1 MATPTRAEVEA
12 QWVNA
17 AKCLDLITA
26 AGAENATNLI
36 GLIDTLEQSYEGDY
50 IGESEAAVQAIRG
63 SLAGVVTPGFAQE
76 VQRPY
81 LRMYCK
87 DVIALLN
94 VATAGDTT
102 MLNAMIDYM
111 RDNAHF
117 VQSRVITYGASAAGA
132 SNVGTNQI
140 VRLVKDK
147 DNFDIEAVWI
157 DQKLIR
163 CILDHNTGR
172 DLGNELWSIEGQ
184 SRLKDELKRSGSG
197 LTGSLAGSVSDDSL
211 LSNPSFQSFGGTAA
225 VPTSITDWTSSVTVN
240 DTNFAFDSTN
250 MFRKGPGDGDT
261 TYSLKVKTAC
271 SLTQKLTVSGN
282 DLSRSLPYAMVLIYN
297 AETFSGQGDLVVR
310 MGGVSSGTVTVTGQ
324 TGWQVLVVPVAQN
337 WAHWYKVFQEDDLAI
352 DIDLT
357 GMSGGS
363 VLLGEALFISGT
375 PFDNLWYWVLPSS
388 GNATYLPPEIDDEF
402 TFLDTA
408 ADTSL
413 IQKWVVRA
421 WNYYFPH
428 SNGSSIGWSGS

>member
-36 GLIDTLEQSYEGDY
+36 DLIDTLEQSYEGDY
-50 IGESEAAVQAIRG
+50 IGESEAGVQGIR
-63 SLAGVVTPGFAQE
+63 SALAGLVTPGFAQLI
-76 VQRPY
+76 QRPY

-87 DVIALLN
+87 DVIGLLN
-94 VATAGDTT
+94 VNTASDSL
-102 MLNAMIDYM
+102 MLNTLVDYL
-111 RDNAHF
+111 RDNARF
-117 VQSRVITYGASAAGA
+117 VQSRVITYGSAVAGA
-132 SNVGTNQI
+132 SNVGTNQV
-140 VRLVKDK
+140 VRLAKDK
-147 DNFDIEAVWI
+147 DNFDIESVWV
-157 DQKLIR
+157 DQKLVK

-172 DLGNELWSIEGQ
+172 ELGNELWSIEGQ
-184 SRLKDELKRSGSG
+184 ARLKDELKRSGSG
-197 LTGSLAGSVSDDSL
+197 LMGSLAGSVSDDSI

-225 VPTSITDWTSSVTVN
+225 SPTSITDWTSSITVD
-240 DTNFAFDSTN
+240 DTNFIFDSTN
-250 MFRKGPGDGDT
+250 TFRKGPSDGDT
-261 TYSLKVKTAC
+261 TYSLKVMDAC
-271 SLTQKLTVSGN
+271 NLTQELSVSGN
-282 DLSRSLPYAMVLIYN
+282 NLSRSLPYAMVLIYN

-357 GMSGGS
+357 GLTSGS
-363 VLLGEALFISGT
+363 VLLGESLFLSAT
-375 PFDNLWYWVLPSS
+375 PFDSLWYWVLPSS
-388 GNATYLPPEIDDEF
+388 GNATYIPPEIDDQF
-402 TFLDTA
+402 TLLDTD
-408 ADTSL
+408 ADTSI
-413 IQKWVVRA
+413 IQKWVYRA

>member
-36 GLIDTLEQSYEGDY
+36 NLIDTLEQSYEGDY
-50 IGESEAAVQAIRG
+50 IGESEAGVQGIR
-63 SLAGVVTPGFAQE
+63 SALAGLVTPGFAQLI
-76 VQRPY
+76 QRPY

-87 DVIALLN
+87 DVIGLLN
-94 VATAGDTT
+94 VNTASDSL
-102 MLNAMIDYM
+102 MLNTLVDYL
-111 RDNAHF
+111 RDNARF

-147 DNFDIEAVWI
+147 DNFDIETVWV
-157 DQKLIR
+157 DKKLIK

-172 DLGNELWSIEGQ
+172 ELGNELWSIEGQ
-184 SRLKDELKRSGSG
+184 ARLKDELKRSGSG
-197 LTGSLAGSVSDDSL
+197 LMGSLAGSVSDDSI

-225 VPTSITDWTSSVTVN
+225 SPTSITDWTSSITVD
-240 DTNFAFDSTN
+240 DTNFVFDSTN
-250 MFRKGPGDGDT
+250 TFRKGPSDGDT

-271 SLTQKLTVSGN
+271 NLTQELSVSGN
-282 DLSRSLPYAMVLIYN
+282 NLSRSLPYAMVLIYN

-324 TGWQVLVVPVAQN
+324 TGWQVLVVPVTQN